1 MDPRLNKRLPA
12 DSEEIANLLR
22 IWRNVGVGRPPLP
35 RRTLPAIAPNMR
47 ILLTNDDGVNARG
60 LRLLEAVARKFT
72 DDLWIVAPTEEQSGA
87 GHSLTLTT
95 PVRLRRHDERRFSVT
110 GTPTDAVMLALAH
123 VMKDLPPD
131 LILSGINRGANL
143 AEDVTYSGTVSA
155 AMEGALAGVPS
166 IALSQAY
173 SREGMGDTVPFA
185 AAEEWAERVLAPLL
199 EFTMEP
205 RTLINVNFP
214 AMHPGE
220 VRGIRICRQG
230 LRDYGR
236 LRIVQRTDPRGYDY
250 YWFGLGPMVETPGHQ
265 TDLEAVADG
274 YVAVSPLHLD
284 LTHDASIDAL
294 HKQFAATS
302 EEAAAK

>member
-1 MDPRLNKRLPA
+1 
-12 DSEEIANLLR
+12 
-22 IWRNVGVGRPPLP
+22 
-35 RRTLPAIAPNMR
+35 MR
-47 ILLTNDDGVNARG
+47 ILLTNDDGIHAPGFEV
-60 LRLLEAVARKFT
+60 LEAIAARLS
-72 DDLWIVAPTEEQSGA
+72 DDVWAVAPSEEQSGA
-87 GHSLTLTT
+87 GHSLTLTR
-95 PVRLRRHDERRFSVT
+95 PIRLRRHGERRFSVS
-110 GTPTDAVMLALAH
+110 GTPTDAVMMALAH
-123 VMKDLPPD
+123 IMKDSPPD

-185 AAEEWAERVLAPLL
+185 SAAAWAAKVLAPLL
-199 EFTMEP
+199 QFPMEP

-214 AMHPGE
+214 ALPPE
-220 VRGIRICRQG
+220 DVRGIRTCRQG

-250 YWFGLGPMVETPGHQ
+250 YWFGLGPMVETPGHS

-274 YVAVSPLHLD
+274 YVSVTPLHLD
-284 LTHDASIDAL
+284 LTHEPSLDGL
-294 HKQFAATS
+294 HKKFAATP
-302 EEAAAK
+302 